1 MPSTHT
7 SLTGLGH
14 WKGDGRVLQQLLHQ
28 SFPPAGETG
37 TTIAVPFMPR
47 SRLSGGT
54 SAYPT
59 TTQPCCHGPI
69 PTPAALNAEPAHVPH
84 PGHGAY
90 GFTHF
95 SAYLA
100 FLSLPEALTSP
111 RPSLTQDYPPS
122 TALLSLSLPISLL
135 V

>member
-14 WKGDGRVLQQLLHQ
+14 WKGDSPVSQQLFTSLSNQ
-28 SFPPAGETG
+28 LVSW
-37 TTIAVPFMPR
+37 VPLSLSHLCRDPG
-47 SRLSGGT
+47 SGGNKCLSHNHT
-54 SAYPT
+54 ALSPW
-59 TTQPCCHGPI
+59 PHLKPGS
-69 PTPAALNAEPAHVPH
+69 LNAEPAHAPH
-84 PGHGAY
+84 PGHGAC
-90 GFTHF
+90 GFTYF

-111 RPSLTQDYPPS
+111 CPGPTQDYPPS
-122 TALLSLSLPISLL
+122 TALLSLPISLL